1 MNPIED
7 WVITRRI
14 WEQDV
19 NEEPIRGTSKKR
31 ANNTGSVFQVAEHRW
46 AAQVT
51 DPTTR
56 KQHRRYAKTRK
67 DAWRLVREML
77 ERLEAEDPAVDS
89 NAPFQRHA
97 EDWLEKTAGQTRSP
111 NTVYEYRSRLAR
123 HVFPRLG
130 NKPLGKIRTR
140 DIEAVLADAIAKGLS
155 RETVLG
161 IRKAMGAVFSDA
173 VRDKFLKH
181 NPVTRAKMRGLPPK
195 RKAKAPTSEEVR
207 ALYQAIPKAAG
218 EAATELGR
226 VLLILMLTG
235 ARIGEVLAMRWDHVD
250 LVDGTWELQDTLSR
264 DQQGRTAF
272 ASQTKTGD
280 GRIVVLLPEVVQV
293 LELQQE
299 YVSYRKAM
307 APVWQEL
314 DLVFP
319 STIGTAKDERN
330 LRRLLK
336 EAYPDWPHV
345 FHGLR
350 HWFISVGLL
359 DSGVSKEQVS
369 KMAGHKSS
377 RTTDELYSHLMKES
391 SDRVYGS
398 ITRTLR
404 GEELT

>member
-1 MNPIED
+1 
-7 WVITRRI
+7 
-14 WEQDV
+14 
-19 NEEPIRGTSKKR
+19 
-31 ANNTGSVFQVAEHRW
+31 VFQVAEHRW

-51 DPTTR
+51 DPTTG
-56 KQHRRYAKTRK
+56 KQHRRYAKSSK
-67 DAWRLVREML
+67 EAWRLVREML
-77 ERLEAEDPAVDS
+77 ERLDADDPVVDS
-89 NAPFQRHA
+89 NASFQRHA
-97 EDWLEKTAGQTRSP
+97 EEWLEKTAGQTRSP

-123 HVFPRLG
+123 HVFPHLG
-130 NKPLGKIRTR
+130 NKALGKIRTR

-181 NPVTRAKMRGLPPK
+181 NPVIKAKMRGLPPK
-195 RKAKAPTSEEVR
+195 KKAKPPASEDVR
-207 ALYQAIPKAAG
+207 ALYQAIPKATG

-235 ARIGEVLAMRWDHVD
+235 ARIGEVLAMRWHHVD
-250 LVDGTWELQDTLSR
+250 LRDGTWELQDTLSR

-293 LELQQE
+293 LQVQQE
-299 YVSYRKAM
+299 YVSYRRAM

-350 HWFISVGLL
+350 HWFITIGLL
-359 DSGVSKEQVS
+359 DSDASLQQVA
-369 KMAGHKSS
+369 KVAGHKSS
-377 RTTDELYSHLMKES
+377 RTTDELYNHLMKEGAQ
-391 SDRVYGS
+391 RVLRS
-398 ITRTLR
+398 ITRALR
-404 GEELT
+404 GDEST